1 MTDKNKYTYLF
12 LGFVLFSFAFLISRA
27 QFFACPTVEIQNDSG
42 EYIYW
47 IDAYLEKGQLPPN
60 NFIPLGYPIII
71 KALTS
76 IKDSVYPIVYFQ
88 FAFTLF
94 SFLVLLFTVWK
105 FYDKRVYLSTLF
117 LCCIYVQVPNNL
129 FWDMYIM
136 SESVYTSSLVLLFT
150 SLVYFFNAP
159 CKKSALTLS
168 ALLALPVL
176 FRPSGIFCIILLAGI
191 SVYLVLLK
199 RKELLVFLA
208 APFFAIYL
216 SQSIYSFC
224 ATGQPFFLGNR
235 IKMDMIDSLGKGVNA
250 REDSIFRKIERISYF
265 DKSVTTYKNY
275 TTQSQIYTRIDEANQ
290 KYFVKNFAHT
300 NQFGCVLNIDST
312 KVRERKII
320 FKEFFDSDKMS
331 YLIAREQEVKKTKW
345 FKFYDVFVIY
355 IIKKIFLNAFWV
367 ILLFVSL
374 LVSVVLL
381 IQSGLTN
388 KGAWLLACIVAINI
402 GSNLTII
409 FTSHLPYPRYS
420 YPGEFIFLLQLP
432 FLYHLLIQKKNA
444 FK

>member
-1 MTDKNKYTYLF
+1 MTYKNKYTYLL
-12 LGFVLFSFAFLISRA
+12 LGFVLFSFAFLVSRA

-42 EYIYW
+42 EYVYW

-60 NFIPLGYPIII
+60 NFIPLGYPVII

-76 IKDSVYPIVYFQ
+76 IKDSVYPIIYFQ
-88 FAFTLF
+88 FAFTLI
-94 SFLVLLFTVWK
+94 SFLVLLFTVWR
-105 FYDKRVYLSTLF
+105 FYDKTIYIATLLL
-117 LCCIYVQVPNNL
+117 LCVYVQVPNNL

-136 SESVYTSSLVLLFT
+136 SESVYTSSLVLLFA
-150 SLVYFFNAP
+150 SLIYFFNATE
-159 CKKSALTLS
+159 KKSAVWLS
-168 ALLALPVL
+168 IFLALPIL
-176 FRPSGIFCIILLAGI
+176 FRPSGIFCFIMLLGI
-191 SVYLVLLK
+191 CMYLVLLK
-199 RKELLVFLA
+199 RKDLLMLLV
-208 APFFAIYL
+208 APFFIIYL
-216 SQSIYSFC
+216 SQSVYSFC

-250 REDSIFRKIERISYF
+250 HEDSIFRKIERISYF
-265 DKSVTTYKNY
+265 DKIITTYKNY
-275 TTQSQIYTRIDEANQ
+275 TNQSQIYTRIDEANQ

-331 YLIAREQEVKKTKW
+331 YLIEREQDVKKTKW
-345 FKFYDVFVIY
+345 FKLYDAFVIY
-355 IIKKIFLNAFWV
+355 IVKKIFLNVIWV

-381 IQSGLTN
+381 IQSGFTN
-388 KGAWLLACIVAINI
+388 KAAWLLACIVAINI

-432 FLYHLLIQKKNA
+432 FLYHLLIQKTNA